1 MLFVAAIF
9 IFPIIGFIAMSFR
22 DADEVAAGQG
32 GFLGLGGVSLT
43 NVAFSW
49 TQVNGFGPGS
59 GGLFTQWMINS
70 RDPGRRRRAARGGR
84 RAAGRLRDGPAAL
97 PRSAGSVLFITLLAM
112 VMPNTVLVIPLFLEV
127 SAIGAVGELWPVVVI
142 MGFFPFGT
150 YLAYIHFMTTLPK
163 ELVEAARIDGL
174 GEVAIFFR
182 VATPISKQAVALVA
196 FFSFVANWTNFF
208 LPLALLE
215 LQPGGQDGLDRAA
228 GADRGQPAV
237 QPDGGRRSEREALH
251 AAAGAGDLHLD
262 AAAADR
268 LPRGAA
274 VPDARPDGGCGE
286 GLSACSTARSRVVVR
301 RQPRRRRWSARL
313 TGGPA
318 ASEGNGFAR
327 PVHLRRPCNR
337 RRRGSSRR

>member
-1 MLFVAAIF
+1 MARRGGLVAIASAETPTRQTAGRKPLTAGRLARVATMLFVAAIF

-43 NVAFSW
+43 HVAFSW
-49 TQVNGFGPGS
+49 SQVNGFGPGS

-70 RDPGRRRRAARGGR
+70 VILAVGGGLL
-84 RAAGRLRDGPAAL
+84 ALIAAL
-97 PRSAGSVLFITLLAM
+97 PAGYAMARLRFRFRRLVLFITLLAM

-174 GEVAIFFR
+174 GEIAIFFR

-208 LPLALLE
+208 LPLALLSSNQAAKTVSIGLQE
-215 LQPGGQDGLDRAA
+215 LIGASPLFNPTVAA
-228 GADRGQPAV
+228 GLNVKLYMPQLALATFISMLPLLIVFLGAQRFLMRGQTVGAV
-237 QPDGGRRSEREALH
+237 KG
-251 AAAGAGDLHLD
+251 
-262 AAAADR
+262 
-268 LPRGAA
+268 
-274 VPDARPDGGCGE
+274 
-286 GLSACSTARSRVVVR
+286 
-301 RQPRRRRWSARL
+301 
-313 TGGPA
+313 
-318 ASEGNGFAR
+318 
-327 PVHLRRPCNR
+327 
-337 RRRGSSRR
+337 